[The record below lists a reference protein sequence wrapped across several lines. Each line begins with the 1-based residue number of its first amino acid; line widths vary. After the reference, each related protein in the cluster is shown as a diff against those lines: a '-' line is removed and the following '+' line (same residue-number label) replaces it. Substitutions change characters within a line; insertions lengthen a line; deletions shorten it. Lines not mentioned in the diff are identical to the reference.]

1 MTRSV
6 NDNQYKQEEKAK
18 QQENQCPTTLP
29 LMTGMVSVVHI
40 RSLRIAVQLMVVTVA
55 VMVVVLVVMVEV
67 VVVQEEVFVSQ
78 VYIAPASTHM
88 FTTLSTNYEIW
99 LNARETKFTHAT

>member
-55 VMVVVLVVMVEV
+55 VMVVVLVVVVEV
-67 VVVQEEVFVSQ
+67 VVGRRRCLFHR
-78 VYIAPASTHM
+78 STLHLHPH
-88 FTTLSTNYEIW
+88 TCLQ
-99 LNARETKFTHAT
+99 L